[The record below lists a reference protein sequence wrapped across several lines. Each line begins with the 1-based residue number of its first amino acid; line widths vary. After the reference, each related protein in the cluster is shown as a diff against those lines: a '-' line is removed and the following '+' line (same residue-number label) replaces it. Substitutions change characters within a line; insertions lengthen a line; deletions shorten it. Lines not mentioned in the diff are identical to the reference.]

1 MTRSFINLRRA
12 LLGTSCAIVF
22 GFGGA
27 ELLAKP
33 APAAAPPLCEYGYR
47 LCKTCA
53 GQWYCAVDTGSC
65 PPCELEAQK

>member
-1 MTRSFINLRRA
+1 MSRSFTTLRRA

-33 APAAAPPLCEYGYR
+33 SAAAPPPFCDWGYR
-47 LCKTCA
+47 LCKTCT
-53 GQWYCAVDTGSC
+53 GQWYCAVDTGTC
-65 PPCELEAQK
+65 PPCEVEK

>member
-1 MTRSFINLRRA
+1 MSRSITLLRRA
-12 LLGTSCAIVF
+12 LLGTACAIVF

-33 APAAAPPLCEYGYR
+33 APEAAPPLCNPGYR
-47 LCKTCA
+47 LCKTCT

-65 PPCELEAQK
+65 PPCELAK